1 MARRK
6 RSDALSGEAGRR
18 SKPGNA
24 AEAAGDAIAAVRDLA
39 WAGQQEKAIAAAS
52 TALEASGLTGEAR
65 LALLDLRAESLRA
78 VGEFDAALA
87 DAHSMQ
93 VLAKALGSAHARA
106 LAACR
111 LSVVLMTGGDA
122 VRAAS
127 VARGAL
133 AAARKARDTELEAL
147 ALYRLASALL
157 NNDEPASLRHAQEA
171 AARFEQVVLNAAEIR
186 ILLSTKKGSSL

>member
-6 RSDALSGEAGRR
+6 RSDALDGEAGRR

-93 VLAKALGSAHARA
+93 VQIGRAH
-106 LAACR
+106 
-111 LSVVLMTGGDA
+111 V
-122 VRAAS
+122 
-127 VARGAL
+127 
-133 AAARKARDTELEAL
+133 
-147 ALYRLASALL
+147 
-157 NNDEPASLRHAQEA
+157 
-171 AARFEQVVLNAAEIR
+171 
-186 ILLSTKKGSSL
+186 